1 MAHKPARLQSL
12 KSTDGGGTFDDM
24 EHRVAFLEKS
34 FEKLDGKLDV
44 IINSI
49 AGLKEDVSI
58 LKGEVSGLKGDVSGL
73 KGDVAGLKEG
83 VAYMKGKVE
92 TLPTVESFAALSQS
106 LGQLT
111 GHVHTLPS
119 AAAFGELKGRVDS
132 LPTTA
137 KLASL
142 LAVAVGVIAII
153 NKWPRVIDAVFGW

>member
-1 MAHKPARLQSL
+1 
-12 KSTDGGGTFDDM
+12 M

-34 FEKLDGKLDV
+34 FGKMDGKLDV
-44 IINSI
+44 ILNGI

-58 LKGEVSGLKGDVSGL
+58 LKGDVSSLKGDVS
-73 KGDVAGLKEG
+73 GLKEG

-142 LAVAVGVIAII
+142 LAIAVGVIAII

>member
-1 MAHKPARLQSL
+1 L
-12 KSTDGGGTFDDM
+12 KSADGGKFDDR

-34 FEKLDGKLDV
+34 FEKLDGQLDL
-44 IINSI
+44 ILDGIT
-49 AGLKEDVSI
+49 GLKEDVSI
-58 LKGEVSGLKGDVSGL
+58 LKVDVSGLKGDVSIL
-73 KGDVAGLKEG
+73 KGDVSGLKEG
-83 VAYMKGKVE
+83 VACMRGKVE

-106 LGQLT
+106 LGQLS

-142 LAVAVGVIAII
+142 LAIAVGVIAII
-153 NKWPRVIDAVFGW
+153 NTWPKVIDTIFGW